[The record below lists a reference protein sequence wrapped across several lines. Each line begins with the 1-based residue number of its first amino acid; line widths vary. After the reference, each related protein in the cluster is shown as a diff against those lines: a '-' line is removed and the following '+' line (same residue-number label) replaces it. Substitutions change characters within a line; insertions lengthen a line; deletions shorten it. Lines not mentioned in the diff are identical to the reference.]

1 MGLFSNNKKREQGLA
16 RAAFEILLRE
26 HHRSLLAFAKSLIRD
41 TAAAEDIVQEAF
53 MVGWRKMDRFDP
65 TQDFG
70 AWMRGIVRYEYL
82 HWIRKRKEVPIDD
95 EILDR
100 IDHLHAELQ
109 DRSSDHEDLMDAV
122 RQCVTSLP
130 EQLRE
135 TVVAVYQA
143 GLSCPELATRDQ
155 ASESAIRKR
164 LQRGRD

>member
-1 MGLFSNNKKREQGLA
+1 
-16 RAAFEILLRE
+16 
-26 HHRSLLAFAKSLIRD
+26 
-41 TAAAEDIVQEAF
+41 